1 MSSVKKG
8 RKAKRDK
15 KTIDSWKT
23 KQWYE
28 VYAPKSFKGVFIGN
42 IPSSSPDSIQGRVL
56 EYLLSDLTGKIQ
68 HNHIKVKFKII
79 SITGNRCQSRY
90 YGHEYTRDAVRSMIM
105 RGSSCITGIFNFTT
119 LDNFKYRVTTMI
131 ITRKRAKNS
140 QQKTIRKII
149 FEVLNEY
156 AKNTKHEM
164 FIKGLL
170 FGKYAENIR
179 KIAKTIYP
187 LRKCEIVKTKVIQFP
202 AGVEDTEME
211 EEEGE
216 DIQIQLKE
224 HGKSIKAKKTK
235 KEKEQS
241 QQIPESKD
249 DQVEID
255 EELVKEIEE
264 EEKVESIK

>member
-1 MSSVKKG
+1 MSSVKTG

-28 VYAPKSFKGVFIGN
+28 VYAPKSFKEVFIGN
-42 IPSSSPDSIQGRVL
+42 IPSSSPDSIPGRVL

-68 HNHIKVKFKII
+68 HHHIKVKFKIVGL
-79 SITGNRCQSRY
+79 TGNRCQSRY
-90 YGHEYTRDAVRSMIM
+90 FGHEFTRDAVRSMIM
-105 RGSSCITGIFNFTT
+105 RGTSCITGIFNFTT
-119 LDNFKYRVTTMI
+119 TDNFKYRVTTMI

-149 FEVLNEY
+149 YEVLNEY

-179 KIAKTIYP
+179 KIAKSIYP
-187 LRKCEIVKTKVIQFP
+187 LRKCEIVKAKVIQFP
-202 AGVEDTEME
+202 AGVEDTEMGE
-211 EEEGE
+211 DEGE
-216 DIQIQLKE
+216 DVQIQLKE
-224 HGKSIKAKKTK
+224 HGKSIKAQKTK
-235 KEKEQS
+235 KQKDESNQS
-241 QQIPESKD
+241 S
-249 DQVEID
+249 DQDADEDID

-264 EEKVESIK
+264 EEKAESIK